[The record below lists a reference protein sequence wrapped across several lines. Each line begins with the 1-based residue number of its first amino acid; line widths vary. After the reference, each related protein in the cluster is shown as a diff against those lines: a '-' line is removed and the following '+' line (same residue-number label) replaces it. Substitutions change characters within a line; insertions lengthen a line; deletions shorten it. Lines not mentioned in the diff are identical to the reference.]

1 MAIKKKAIII
11 PVVAALVIGGG
22 LYGCIAMSSSAKE
35 AMMANTKYSAVP
47 AGNNDL
53 SKVVSTTGKVIGNGT
68 VDVTTKL
75 SSCTVSEVY
84 VSLGDMVRE
93 GDLLCTFDSSD
104 LQEQYDSLKEKLD
117 TSDEQTQSGHDKNE
131 RDLEAAKTKKEN
143 ALARAQRNI
152 DKAVQDRDD
161 AYDKYN
167 KLVGEYNAAIDNN
180 DQNYDYTTVW
190 AQLEQMKS
198 GLSAYDDAVTAANDA
213 YKDTET
219 QYSDAVQAVQDQIDN
234 EKYSGSSDTQKQL
247 DKLSEQIEQ
256 CKVYAPQSGII
267 TALNITEGSMPTAAS
282 LMTIVNTDKTVIE
295 LIVKETDITKMSEGI
310 SAKVT
315 SKVLPGEEF
324 PAKITRIV
332 NVVST
337 DVTAEGSSSGYKVEV
352 TLDQPND
359 KLLIG
364 MSASVDVT
372 TEDLGTKLSVP
383 YSGIF
388 EEDGQD
394 YVFVAMPADD
404 EQGGYIAEQRKIT
417 KGAESDYYV
426 EVTDGN
432 IKEGDLV
439 IEDPKGEDLPEVTDG
454 ARIQVNEKKK

>member
-1 MAIKKKAIII
+1 MAVKKKFIII

-22 LYGCIAMSSSAKE
+22 AYGCSTVVKNSKTAML
-35 AMMANTKYSAVP
+35 ANMKYSVVP

-75 SSCTVSEVY
+75 SSCPVSDIY

-93 GDLLCTFDSSD
+93 GDLLCTFDSSE

-117 TSDEQTQSGHDKNE
+117 TSDEKTQTGHDKNE

-152 DKAVQDRDD
+152 DKAVKERDD

-167 KLVGEYNAAIDNN
+167 KLVEEYNSAIDNN
-180 DQNYDYTTVW
+180 DELYDYTTVW
-190 AQLEQMKS
+190 AKIEQMKS
-198 GLSAYDDAVTAANDA
+198 GLSAYDDAVTAASDA
-213 YKDTET
+213 YKDTDT
-219 QYSDAVQAVQDQIDN
+219 QYSDAVQAIQDQIDN
-234 EKYSGSSDTQKQL
+234 EKFDSSDDTQKQL
-247 DKLSEQIEQ
+247 DKLAEQIEQ
-256 CKVYAPQSGII
+256 CKVYAPQSGIV
-267 TALNITEGSMPTAAS
+267 TALNINEGSMPSGTA

-295 LIVKETDITKMSEGI
+295 LIVKETDISKMSEGVG
-310 SAKVT
+310 AVVT
-315 SKVLPGEEF
+315 SKVMPGEEF

-337 DVTAEGSSSGYKVEV
+337 DQTADGVTSGYKVEV
-352 TLDQPND
+352 TLNEPND

-372 TEDLGTKLSVP
+372 IEEVGEKLSVP
-383 YSGIF
+383 YSGVF

-394 YVFVAMPADD
+394 YVFVAMPATD
-404 EQGGYIAEQRKIT
+404 EEGGYQAEKRKVT
-417 KGAESDYYV
+417 TGAESDFYV
-426 EVTDGN
+426 EVVSGN
-432 IKEGDLV
+432 VKEGDLIV
-439 IEDPKGEDLPEVTDG
+439 EEPKGDVLPEVTDG